1 LLTAGRLLFA
11 TLAVLVFIVDRV
23 TKALVVA
30 NVPIGTEQQ
39 VLPHVWITN
48 TENAGAAF
56 GVAQG
61 GTLLLPFAIGSTLV
75 AIGLVV
81 YVVRTPVSPWVGT
94 LLGLILGG
102 TVGNGYDR
110 LFLRT
115 VTDFVAT
122 HVWPV
127 FNVADSAITVGVGL
141 LLVGYL
147 VRSRSAD

>member
-1 LLTAGRLLFA
+1 V
-11 TLAVLVFIVDRV
+11 LAVLVFIVDRV
-23 TKALVVA
+23 TKALVIA
-30 NVPIGTEQQ
+30 NVPIGTEQDL
-39 VLPHVWITN
+39 LPHVWITN

-61 GTLLLPFAIGSTLV
+61 GALLLLFSLGSIAV

-81 YVVRTPVSPWVGT
+81 YVARTPISPWAGA

-110 LFLRT
+110 LFLKT

-127 FNVADSAITVGVGL
+127 FNIADSAITVGVVL
-141 LLVGYL
+141 LLAGYL
-147 VRSRSAD
+147 VRSRSVG